1 MLLILN
7 NWRDSWFHTCGGA
20 KSCLTGVLVTIVLL
34 LAEPG
39 AEPVSVIM
47 KKKQLQMCIN
57 VTSFSTHN
65 MSLRLM

>member
-1 MLLILN
+1 MSLILN

-39 AEPVSVIM
+39 AEPVSVTYNGAI
-47 KKKQLQMCIN
+47 KKITDVHFGYQIK
-57 VTSFSTHN
+57 VHPSHES
-65 MSLRLM
+65 